1 MNGDPNADAY
11 ADPDTTPS
19 ASSSAT
25 ASDSPSGAVQQ
36 FTPTSP
42 APPAPADGA
51 PSGSAGGPLASTG
64 VRIGLPLG
72 IAVVAVMGGA
82 LLVSR
87 RRA

>member
-1 MNGDPNADAY
+1 M
-11 ADPDTTPS
+11 
-19 ASSSAT
+19 
-25 ASDSPSGAVQQ
+25 
-36 FTPTSP
+36 
-42 APPAPADGA
+42 
-51 PSGSAGGPLASTG
+51 ASTG